1 MKQNGIA
8 LGKKL
13 LDTYLYSKEHESL
26 NTKWNQDFSLLN
38 GFSLIFF
45 ILIAIVL
52 YFNILYHI
60 ILKVKICNICI

>member
-38 GFSLIFF
+38 GFSLIYIFHFDRNCF
-45 ILIAIVL
+45 I
-52 YFNILYHI
+52 F
-60 ILKVKICNICI
+60 